1 MASSMKVSGSAEGIR
16 ARSRWPAAI
25 AALSLLGG
33 LGVVACGGAPVGSE
47 LASVSCSV
55 PSASAA
61 SSPTTAAAKAQSV
74 VAPVWAAAVGRPS
87 TVVGGTAYGTGSTDG
102 NCITA
107 IDVAT
112 GRVEWTVPPPAGHP
126 SLFDVVADASTVL
139 AATGA
144 NPGNGP
150 GLDAP
155 TVNQLAAY
163 DSATGRLRWEV
174 ALPDDGQQMP
184 GLLAGSFV
192 VVAEADGSLLGLSES
207 NGHQIWR
214 DRAPK
219 ACAAGT
225 QDGLQPNAAVL
236 GLGPIVVGAPT
247 VIATSCAEAGGIVAI
262 DAATGARRWTWNVP
276 KGWELDPQMSDTV
289 STGASGGIAVAAV
302 IGLIP
307 PANAPATVAPAPGPL
322 LPTTIANVYGYAET
336 DEVVMLDAFTGRA
349 LWDLTD
355 VVGQLLPVGG
365 AGSICVLT
373 DAGADCRSAADG
385 AARWSMDWAADNAS
399 ASHPA
404 MQCMDQAG
412 SAQSCAVA
420 ADGLLYLALPTASA
434 PGYLPLPGPSSP
446 AGTFVVTALRMDTGK
461 VVTKVPLPA
470 FVDAG
475 SSIATSLSAPPAVLV
490 AADGLVLVTP
500 DYEETDVVEAFTNPT

>member
-1 MASSMKVSGSAEGIR
+1 MKVSGSAEGIR
-16 ARSRWPAAI
+16 ARAHGPAAI
-25 AALSLLGG
+25 AALSLVGAF
-33 LGVVACGGAPVGSE
+33 GVVACGGQPAGSE
-47 LASVSCSV
+47 LASVSCSI

-61 SSPTTAAAKAQSV
+61 SSPTTTVAAKAQSV
-74 VAPVWAAAVGRPS
+74 AVPVWAAAVGRPS

-112 GRVEWTVPPPAGHP
+112 GRVEWTVAPPAGHP
-126 SLFDVVADASTVL
+126 TLFDVVADPSTVL

-163 DSATGRLRWEV
+163 DSATGRLRWEL

-184 GLLAGSFV
+184 GLLAGSFL
-192 VVAEADGSLLGLSES
+192 VVAEADGSLLGLSET

-219 ACAAGT
+219 GCAAGT

-236 GLGPIVVGAPT
+236 GLGPIVGGVPT

-262 DAATGARRWTWNVP
+262 DAANGARRWTWNVP
-276 KGWELDPQMSDTV
+276 KGWELDPQMSNTV
-289 STGASGGIAVAAV
+289 STGAPEGTAVAAV

-336 DEVVMLDAFTGRA
+336 DDVVMLDAFTGHT

-373 DAGADCRSAADG
+373 DAGADCRSATDG
-385 AARWSMDWAADNAS
+385 AARWSMNWAANNAS

-412 SAQSCAVA
+412 SGQSCAVT
-420 ADGLLYLALPTASA
+420 ADGLLYLALPTAST

-446 AGTFVVTALRMDTGK
+446 AGTFVVAALRMDTGK
-461 VVTKVPLPA
+461 VVTKLPLPA

-475 SSIATSLSAPPAVLV
+475 SSIATSLSAPPAVLI

-500 DYEETDVVEAFTNPT
+500 DYEETDVVEAFAAPS